1 MISSHLSIQPAI
13 HKYILP
19 MELGGRADIFSLS
32 SYTVYEMNTKCLS
45 YERRK
50 ALTKANET
58 FHKNITIG
66 FYSTIT
72 IKTFN
77 FLDNYYVMTNWFT
90 KINNKNLLV
99 TSISDECNY

>member
-1 MISSHLSIQPAI
+1 
-13 HKYILP
+13 
-19 MELGGRADIFSLS
+19 
-32 SYTVYEMNTKCLS
+32 MNTKCLS
-45 YERRK
+45 YESPQG
-50 ALTKANET
+50 TNET
-58 FHKNITIG
+58 FHKNIAID